1 MKGCPGCGGKELTEH
16 VSGITQEVHYDN
28 GYIVR
33 EVTLYP
39 KSYKAVMFHATNAAR
54 NLKDRTNFDLKF
66 LYPSINPVSHSELV
80 TF

>member
-39 KSYKAVMFHATNAAR
+39 KSYKDSYVSCD
-54 NLKDRTNFDLKF
+54 KCGKKF
-66 LYPSINPVSHSELV
+66 EGPYEL
-80 TF
+80 